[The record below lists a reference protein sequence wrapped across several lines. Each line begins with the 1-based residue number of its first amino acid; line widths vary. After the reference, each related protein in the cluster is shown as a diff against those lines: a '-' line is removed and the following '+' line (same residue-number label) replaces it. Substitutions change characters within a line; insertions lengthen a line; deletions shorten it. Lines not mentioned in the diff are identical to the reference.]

1 MLGTVQWKEYISF
14 CKIRHL
20 YNFCNGLSVLSA
32 TVNNHTVADMDIIF
46 IGKVIIVFVH
56 IIKFH
61 AAINVVCTAALVL
74 PIDCRIEYLA
84 TSIEPNSLVYGL
96 YHTSLQDATKGRP
109 CGACPLCFTQ
119 PNNSK

>member
-1 MLGTVQWKEYISF
+1 MLGTVQWKGYISF
-14 CKIRHL
+14 GKIRHL

-32 TVNNHTVADMDIIF
+32 NGNNHTVADMDIIF
-46 IGKVIIVFVH
+46 IGNVIIAFVP
-56 IIKFH
+56 IIIFH

-74 PIDCRIEYLA
+74 PIDCRIEYFA

-109 CGACPLCFTQ
+109 CRVCPLCFTQ